1 MPAPSIV
8 QQIISKLEDKNLLI
22 LGFGLEGQ
30 STYRFIRRHLPN
42 QHITI
47 ADQNELKANP
57 LLTEDQNLTL
67 ISGPNYLNH
76 LEYYDLILKSPGIS
90 FKNVDYSNFQDKITS
105 ELELILEVNRENII
119 GITGTKGKSTT
130 SSLVYAILQANHH
143 DSRLL
148 GNIGTPIFDEIEHI
162 SPETLL
168 VLEMSSHQLE
178 FIKTSPH
185 IGAILNLF
193 EDHLDAAGSVEHYHW
208 SKLNLFRHM
217 TKNDLAIYCADNPAL
232 QQHML
237 NDNFRA
243 QLISISTDSEI
254 AANVELRNGQV
265 YCHETPLY
273 DIANDRH
280 LLGQH
285 NLENIMVALTITHF
299 LGLDPKTS
307 QTAVNNFQPLEHRLE
322 KVATV
327 DNITYYNDVIATIPA
342 ATINAVKSLGNVD
355 TLIFGGLDR
364 GIDYT
369 DFIDFLESSNI
380 NHFICMPS
388 TGHSIGQQLD
398 SQKTHFVD
406 TLEEAVALA
415 SKITAKNSTC
425 LLSPAAASYEFY
437 KNFQEKGRAYKQLI
451 HQLASG
457 KQLTNQKQ
465 LTDRTENTAPN
476 ATSKGQYA

>member
-1 MPAPSIV
+1 MI
-8 QQIISKLEDKNLLI
+8 QQLIAKLARKNLLI

-30 STYRFIRRHLPN
+30 STYRFLRRHLPD
-42 QHITI
+42 QPLTI
-47 ADQNELKANP
+47 ADQNDLSDHP
-57 LLTEDQNLTL
+57 LLQNDQNLTL
-67 ISGPNYLNH
+67 ISGPNYLQN
-76 LEYYDLILKSPGIS
+76 LADYDLILKSPGIS
-90 FKNVDYSNFQDKITS
+90 FKGLNCSSFQDKITS
-105 ELELILEVNRENII
+105 QLELILEIDRENII

-130 SSLVYAILQANHH
+130 SSLVYAILQANGC

-162 SPETLL
+162 SADTLL

-217 TKNDLAIYCADNPAL
+217 TANDLAIYCADNPAL
-232 QQHML
+232 QNRLAHE
-237 NDNFRA
+237 DFRA
-243 QLISISTDSEI
+243 QLISVSIDYHI
-254 AANVELRNGQV
+254 PANVELRDSQV
-265 YCHETPLY
+265 YCHEAPLY
-273 DIANDRH
+273 NSADQRH

-285 NLENIMVALTITHF
+285 NLENIMVALTIAHF
-299 LGLDPKTS
+299 LGLDPKIS

-327 DNITYYNDVIATIPA
+327 NGITYYNDVIATIPA
-342 ATINAVKSLGNVD
+342 ATINAIQSLENVN

-364 GIDYT
+364 GIDYQG
-369 DFIDFLESSNI
+369 FIDFLNHSNI
-380 NHFICMPS
+380 EHFICMPS
-388 TGHSIGQQLD
+388 TGHIIGKQLD
-398 SQKTHFVD
+398 PARTHFVD

-415 SKITAKNSTC
+415 HKITKPGTTC

-437 KNFQEKGRAYKQLI
+437 KNFQEKGRAYKELVR
-451 HQLASG
+451 
-457 KQLTNQKQ
+457 QLTAQSAGVK
-465 LTDRTENTAPN
+465 N
-476 ATSKGQYA
+476 A

>member
-1 MPAPSIV
+1 MI
-8 QQIISKLEDKNLLI
+8 QQLIAKLAHKNLLI

-30 STYRFIRRHLPN
+30 STYRFLRQHLPG
-42 QHITI
+42 QPLTI
-47 ADQNELKANP
+47 ADQNDLSSHP
-57 LLTEDQNLTL
+57 LLQNDQNLTL
-67 ISGPNYLNH
+67 ISGPNYLQN
-76 LEYYDLILKSPGIS
+76 LANYDLILKSPGIS
-90 FKNVDYSNFQDKITS
+90 FKDLDYASFQDKITS
-105 ELELILEVNRENII
+105 QLELILEIDRENII

-130 SSLVYAILQANHH
+130 SSLIYAILQANGC

-162 SPETLL
+162 SADTLL

-217 TKNDLAIYCADNPAL
+217 TANDLAIYCADNHAL
-232 QQHML
+232 QNRLAHE
-237 NDNFRA
+237 DFRA
-243 QLISISTDSEI
+243 QLISVSIDDNIS
-254 AANVELRNGQV
+254 ANVELRDGQV

-273 DIANDRH
+273 NSADQRH

-285 NLENIMVALTITHF
+285 NLENIMVALAIAHF
-299 LGLDPKTS
+299 LGLDPKIS

-322 KVATV
+322 KVATI
-327 DNITYYNDVIATIPA
+327 NGITYYNDVIATIPA
-342 ATINAVKSLGNVD
+342 ATINAIQSLKNVD

-364 GIDYT
+364 GIDYQG
-369 DFIDFLESSNI
+369 FIDFLNRSDI
-380 NHFICMPS
+380 GHFICMPS
-388 TGHSIGQQLD
+388 TGHIIGKQLD
-398 SQKTHFVD
+398 PARAHFVD

-415 SKITAKNSTC
+415 NKITKPGTIC

-437 KNFQEKGRAYKQLI
+437 KNFQEKGHAYKQLV
-451 HQLASG
+451 HQLDTKPAG
-457 KQLTNQKQ
+457 VKNV
-465 LTDRTENTAPN
+465 
-476 ATSKGQYA
+476 

>member
-1 MPAPSIV
+1 MPVSPIV

-47 ADQNELKANP
+47 ADQNELKTHS
-57 LLTEDQNLTL
+57 LLAEDQNLTL
-67 ISGPNYLNH
+67 ISGPNYLDR
-76 LEYYDLILKSPGIS
+76 LEDYDLILKSPGIS
-90 FKNVDYSNFQDKITS
+90 FKNVDYSNFQNKITS

-130 SSLVYAILQANHH
+130 SSLVYAILQANNR

-168 VLEMSSHQLE
+168 ILEMSSHQLE

-217 TKNDLAIYCADNPAL
+217 TENDLAIYCADNPAL

-237 NDNFRA
+237 NDNFHA
-243 QLISISTDSEI
+243 QLISISTDPEI

-273 DIANDRH
+273 DITNDRH

-285 NLENIMVALTITHF
+285 NLENIMVALTIAHF
-299 LGLDPKTS
+299 LGLDPKIS
-307 QTAVNNFQPLEHRLE
+307 QTAVNDFRPLEHRLE

-342 ATINAVKSLGNVD
+342 ATVNAIKSLGNVD

-398 SQKTHFVD
+398 AQKTHFVG

-415 SKITAKNSTC
+415 AKVTTKNSTC

-437 KNFQEKGRAYKQLI
+437 KNFQEKGRAYKQLV
-451 HQLASG
+451 HQLA
-457 KQLTNQKQ
+457 NQKQ
-465 LTDRTENTAPN
+465 LTDRTENIAPN
-476 ATSKGQYA
+476 ATSRGQHA

>member
-1 MPAPSIV
+1 MI
-8 QQIISKLEDKNLLI
+8 QQLIAKLAHKNLLI

-30 STYRFIRRHLPN
+30 STYRFLRQHLPG
-42 QHITI
+42 QPLTI
-47 ADQNELKANP
+47 ADQNDLSSHP
-57 LLTEDQNLTL
+57 LLQNDQNLTL
-67 ISGPNYLNH
+67 ISGPNYLQN
-76 LEYYDLILKSPGIS
+76 LANYDLILKSPGIS
-90 FKNVDYSNFQDKITS
+90 FKDLDYSSFQDKITS
-105 ELELILEVNRENII
+105 QLELILEVDRENII

-130 SSLVYAILQANHH
+130 SSLIYAILQANGC

-162 SPETLL
+162 SADTLL

-217 TKNDLAIYCADNPAL
+217 TANDLAIYCADNHAL
-232 QQHML
+232 QNRLAHE
-237 NDNFRA
+237 DFRA
-243 QLISISTDSEI
+243 QLISVSIDDNIS
-254 AANVELRNGQV
+254 ANVELRDGQV

-273 DIANDRH
+273 NSADQRH

-285 NLENIMVALTITHF
+285 NLENIMVALAIAHF
-299 LGLDPKTS
+299 LGLDPKIS

-322 KVATV
+322 KVATI
-327 DNITYYNDVIATIPA
+327 NGITYYNDVIATIPA
-342 ATINAVKSLGNVD
+342 ATINAVQSLKNVN

-364 GIDYT
+364 GIDYQG
-369 DFIDFLESSNI
+369 FINFLNRSDIE
-380 NHFICMPS
+380 HFICMPS
-388 TGHSIGQQLD
+388 TGHIIGKQLD
-398 SQKTHFVD
+398 PARTHFVD

-415 SKITAKNSTC
+415 NKITKPGTIC

-437 KNFQEKGRAYKQLI
+437 KNFQEKGRAYKQLV
-451 HQLASG
+451 HQLDTKPAG
-457 KQLTNQKQ
+457 VKNV
-465 LTDRTENTAPN
+465 
-476 ATSKGQYA
+476 